1 MILRAT
7 CSDFREMTP
16 HGAENW
22 CCGGGGGLSAM
33 NEIRDFRMTV
43 SGVKKHEQIQATGAK
58 YVATACANCK
68 RQLGQ
73 LMEHYGE
80 KVTVCGVHDMLSRS
94 ILIDG
99 KAAERKCYD

>member
-43 SGVKKHEQIQATGAK
+43 SGVKKHEQIQATGAA

-80 KVTVCGVHDMLSRS
+80 KVAVCGVHDMLSRS

-99 KAAERKCYD
+99 RAAERKCYD